1 MGKFDFDEMDSA
13 TENAKSLQLYE
24 QQTKLLKENTEVLN
38 NLNENIHLFIETAE
52 CFVKDINP
60 IIEELDKAST
70 IKCNSS
76 LKEKMLVYSD
86 EVCDHI
92 KEKIYDEAT
101 DILRRFTVVESRKYI
116 SEFLF
121 YCLVIIAIV
130 HFSLLTTLCFANLY
144 IFHSHKLWQIFG
156 VFCVSLA
163 FSICITRYVLIDFY
177 K

>member
-13 TENAKSLQLYE
+13 MQNAESLQLYE

-38 NLNENIHLFIETAE
+38 NLNENIHLFIETTE
-52 CFVKDINP
+52 CLTKNMRP
-60 IIEELDKAST
+60 MIEELDKAST
-70 IKCNSS
+70 IKCNPS

-92 KEKIYDEAT
+92 KGKMNEEAT
-101 DILRRFTVVESRKYI
+101 EVLRRFTVVNSRKYI
-116 SEFLF
+116 SEFMF
-121 YCLVIIAIV
+121 YSLVIIAIA
-130 HFSLLTTLCFANLY
+130 HISLMTTLCFANLY
-144 IFHSHKLWQIFG
+144 IFHSHKLWQIIG

-163 FSICITRYVLIDFY
+163 ISISIPRYVLLDVY